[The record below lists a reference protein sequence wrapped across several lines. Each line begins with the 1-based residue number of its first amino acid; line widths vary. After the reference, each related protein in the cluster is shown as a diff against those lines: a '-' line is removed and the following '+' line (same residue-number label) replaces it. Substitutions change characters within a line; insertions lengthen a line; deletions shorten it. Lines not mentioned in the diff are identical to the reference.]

1 MSSKNYKIFI
11 SKDVKNKLEEQFD
24 YIFYHQQEPTLA
36 DKWIIGIDKAI
47 TSLDKFQE
55 RCAIA
60 PENSLK
66 NKRLKTIIRHLIYR
80 KSYRI
85 IFTIVK
91 NEVKI
96 LTVKHSAQ
104 KIVVQ

>member
-1 MSSKNYKIFI
+1 MLSKSYKISI
-11 SKDVKNKLEEQFD
+11 SKDVKKKLEEQFD
-24 YIFYHQQEPTLA
+24 YIFYQQQEPVLA

-47 TSLDKFQE
+47 SSLVHFPE

-60 PENSLK
+60 PENSLE
-66 NKRLKTIIRHLIYR
+66 NKRLKTIVRHLIYK
-80 KSYRI
+80 KSFRI
-85 IFTIVK
+85 IFIIIK

-104 KIVVQ
+104 KIIVH